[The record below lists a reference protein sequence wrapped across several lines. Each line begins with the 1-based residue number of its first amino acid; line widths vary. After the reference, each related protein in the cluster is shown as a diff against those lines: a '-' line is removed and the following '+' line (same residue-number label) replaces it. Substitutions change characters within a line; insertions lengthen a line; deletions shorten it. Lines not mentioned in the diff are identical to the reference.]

1 MGYYNNS
8 QQERFALVE
17 SLKEESLLLT
27 KDTIFPGAKYVIET
41 FIREANAY
49 KDGEF
54 SIVVF
59 SDGVVKD
66 WSLNGWTYS
75 YCCNGTYHLSSIN
88 YPAFFSFV
96 IKGIMPNGKMFEKT
110 IRKYENPNGRNIA
123 LCLLKE
129 TEELSCCNT
138 LEEYDVLD
146 SLNVS
151 KVTYLPHII
160 QLCQKIDYARM
171 QIQTMKPEMEKE
183 GAVPSPYYVKLKE
196 KTIEAFS
203 ILKESITSLDQTVL
217 L

>member
-1 MGYYNNS
+1 
-8 QQERFALVE
+8 
-17 SLKEESLLLT
+17 
-27 KDTIFPGAKYVIET
+27 
-41 FIREANAY
+41 
-49 KDGEF
+49 
-54 SIVVF
+54 
-59 SDGVVKD
+59 
-66 WSLNGWTYS
+66 
-75 YCCNGTYHLSSIN
+75 
-88 YPAFFSFV
+88 
-96 IKGIMPNGKMFEKT
+96 MFEKT

-171 QIQTMKPEMEKE
+171 QIQTIKPEMEKE